1 MTDQDPHDGA
11 VHNCEQPLDTAAV
24 VHDVNQML
32 AVITG
37 RAGLLLK
44 RAEDQELAKH
54 LQAILLA
61 SNDAALMLRRL
72 GAGGNES
79 SASSAGT
86 PLREVAEQVRL
97 LVWPGADAAYSWD
110 NRIEADAQAAVPPQ
124 VLREVLSNLLLNA
137 VAAMADGGRIELST
151 KSVGTDRLQM
161 RVADNGPGLPDGDPE
176 NVFERG
182 VSSSGQKGRGLG
194 LPGCRQ
200 LLAGVGGHLTAEPNT
215 GNGAV
220 FALDLPVGRERARTE
235 GPGEASAP
243 AIRVLVVDDE
253 AVVREMLQDV
263 LVELGCEVQACR
275 DGRATL
281 ADYVSGSA
289 EVALIDQNL
298 PGLSG
303 LELATRLRV
312 GDPCLSIV
320 MVTGWEQ
327 DDSLAGADPAVVD
340 QKAGKPLELARI
352 REILRDGQQLNQ
364 ERRAAAS
371 AE

>member
-200 LLAGVGGHLTAEPNT
+200 LLAGVGGHLTAEPYT
-215 GNGAV
+215 GSGAV
-220 FALDLPVGRERARTE
+220 FVLDLPVGRECARTE
-235 GPGEASAP
+235 GQGEASA
-243 AIRVLVVDDE
+243 
-253 AVVREMLQDV
+253 
-263 LVELGCEVQACR
+263 
-275 DGRATL
+275 
-281 ADYVSGSA
+281 
-289 EVALIDQNL
+289 
-298 PGLSG
+298 
-303 LELATRLRV
+303 
-312 GDPCLSIV
+312 
-320 MVTGWEQ
+320 
-327 DDSLAGADPAVVD
+327 
-340 QKAGKPLELARI
+340 
-352 REILRDGQQLNQ
+352 
-364 ERRAAAS
+364 
-371 AE
+371 

>member
-1 MTDQDPHDGA
+1 
-11 VHNCEQPLDTAAV
+11 
-24 VHDVNQML
+24 
-32 AVITG
+32 
-37 RAGLLLK
+37 
-44 RAEDQELAKH
+44 
-54 LQAILLA
+54 
-61 SNDAALMLRRL
+61 
-72 GAGGNES
+72 
-79 SASSAGT
+79 
-86 PLREVAEQVRL
+86 
-97 LVWPGADAAYSWD
+97 
-110 NRIEADAQAAVPPQ
+110 
-124 VLREVLSNLLLNA
+124 
-137 VAAMADGGRIELST
+137 
-151 KSVGTDRLQM
+151 QM
-161 RVADNGPGLPDGDPE
+161 RVADNGPGLPDGGPE
-176 NVFERG
+176 DVFVRG
-182 VSSSGQKGRGLG
+182 VSRSGEKGRGLG
-194 LPGCRQ
+194 LPGCRPG
-200 LLAGVGGHLTAEPNT
+200 LAGVGGHLTAEPNT